1 MCVYLSIGNMAK
13 YLCNI
18 YAVFH
23 HVAQV
28 LLYNADMVKKVN
40 VPTDKP
46 LDAPKYEVI
55 EYKGNPAR
63 LYPDGSIRNNSGH
76 WLAVH
81 PAGASITR
89 ENARELQASG
99 VMKKRAVMMAA
110 ANREVPPELIAE
122 FGAYAHV
129 AERAQTLQRIASS
142 PEAGKAAVM
151 AHDALIRDTGMSE
164 KQQEQT
170 QQAQLSLT
178 DQALLGL
185 IQAITDRV
193 KGDSE

>member
-1 MCVYLSIGNMAK
+1 
-13 YLCNI
+13 
-18 YAVFH
+18 
-23 HVAQV
+23 
-28 LLYNADMVKKVN
+28 MVKKVN

-46 LDAPKYEVI
+46 LDVPKYEVI

-63 LYPDGSIRNNSGH
+63 LYPDGSIRNNNGH

-81 PAGASITR
+81 PGAVSITS
-89 ENARELQASG
+89 ENAREMQASA
-99 VMKKRAVMMAA
+99 VAQKRAVMMAA

-129 AERAQTLQRIASS
+129 AERAQTLQRIATS

-151 AHDALIRDTGMSE
+151 AHDALVRDTGMSE

-193 KGDSE
+193 KGDVIDTE